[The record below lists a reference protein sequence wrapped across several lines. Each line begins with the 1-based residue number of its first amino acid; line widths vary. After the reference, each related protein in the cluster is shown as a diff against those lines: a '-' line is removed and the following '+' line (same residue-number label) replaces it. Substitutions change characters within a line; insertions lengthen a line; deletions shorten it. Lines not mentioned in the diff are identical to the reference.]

1 MKKFKLVTIAGT
13 IIAVTAILFAL
24 RGGRKGRTDLDK
36 QTGIPFQATSY
47 DSQMLQPEGIG
58 PYLGDL
64 SFLTEEEK
72 AQLLRDEEELRPIFE
87 KMAEIGEK
95 IQTIRD
101 SMLDKNRE
109 LLDREEELLSQG
121 SELRDRIVA
130 EFPTDQITAEN
141 WRKYIKLSKTL
152 NEEERKKMLRLED
165 ELEELDGKLQEV
177 YDEVDRVVAPH
188 EAEWEEYNKKAN
200 DIYERSRSIYDKIY
214 ENDVESK
221 GFQAPNPTSTHQ

>member
-47 DSQMLQPEGIG
+47 DSQMLQQEGIE

-64 SFLTEEEK
+64 SFLTEDEK
-72 AQLLRDEEELRPIFE
+72 AQLLRDEEELRPIFK
-87 KMAEIGEK
+87 KMTEIEEK
-95 IQTIRD
+95 IQSLRD
-101 SMLDKNRE
+101 SVLDKNRD

-121 SELRDRIVA
+121 NDLRDRIVA
-130 EFPTDQITAEN
+130 EFPTDQITTEN
-141 WRKYIKLSKTL
+141 WRKYIEASKTL
-152 NEEERKKMLRLED
+152 NEEEKQKMLRLED
-165 ELEELDGKLQEV
+165 ELEVLDEKLQQV
-177 YDEVDRVVAPH
+177 YDEVDRAVAPH

-200 DIYERSRSIYDKIY
+200 DIYERSRSIHDKIY
-214 ENDVESK
+214 ENNVESK
-221 GFQAPNPTSTHQ
+221 GFQAPSLSSTP